1 MVDYDKVKTYV
12 NFAIRS
18 RKIVFGTDNILKQP
32 KSKIIIV
39 SSLLSNSAIEKLESF
54 AITHKINLF
63 KVDGEKFLSIVNKE
77 SIKAAAILDDN
88 LADAIKINLTII

>member
-39 SSLLSNSAIEKLESF
+39 SSLLSKLAIEKLESF
-54 AITHKINLF
+54 AITHKIKLF
-63 KVDGEKFLSIVNKE
+63 KIDGEKFLSIVNKE
-77 SIKAAAILDDN
+77 RIKAAAILDDN
-88 LADAIKINLTII
+88 LADARKINLTII